1 MAMKKMNNRG
11 QVIFVTLM
19 IGVTIL
25 VLALAFAFPVKEAT
39 SNARS
44 AMNCSD
50 DTISNFDKAGCMA
63 SDLTLFYFIGGMI
76 FIAGIVITARV
87 VFG

>member
-1 MAMKKMNNRG
+1 MVMNKRG

-19 IGVTIL
+19 IAIVVI

-39 SNARS
+39 QDARGT
-44 AMNCSD
+44 MNCSD
-50 DTISNFDKAGCMA
+50 TTISTFDKAGCLA

-76 FIAGIVITARV
+76 FIAGAVVTARV
-87 VFG
+87 IFK